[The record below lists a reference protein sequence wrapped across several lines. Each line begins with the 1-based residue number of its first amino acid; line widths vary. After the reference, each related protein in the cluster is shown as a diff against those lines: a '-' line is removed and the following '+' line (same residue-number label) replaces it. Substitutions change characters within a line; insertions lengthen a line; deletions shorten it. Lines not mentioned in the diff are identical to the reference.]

1 MRQGLENG
9 IAFVSSLGVASA
21 DTCLSIILPQE
32 AHFCDMPVR
41 QISKKESLMTANN
54 FCMQNYL
61 SDRLRKHS

>member
-9 IAFVSSLGVASA
+9 IALVSSLGVASA

-41 QISKKESLMTANN
+41 QISKKESLILQTTSA
-54 FCMQNYL
+54 CKTTY
-61 SDRLRKHS
+61 RTG